1 MSDVEDLELTPEE
14 KEELK
19 NAFQALDKDGNGTLS
34 RDEIRNALD
43 VLLLKTTE
51 EQFDNLI
58 DKIDVDKWAARSQ
71 WGRGQ

>member
-1 MSDVEDLELTPEE
+1 MSDDEDLELTPEE